1 MFFETFSVYSG
12 FKPDKSKCQMA
23 IIGVLKSVSM
33 ELCGMESIDLTKISM
48 KILGIP
54 FFYNKKIENEKTLLS
69 LLKKLK
75 FFSKFGE

>member
-1 MFFETFSVYSG
+1 MFFETFSFYSG

>member
-1 MFFETFSVYSG
+1 
-12 FKPDKSKCQMA
+12 MA

-54 FFYNKKIENEKTLLS
+54 FFYNKKSENEKTLLS